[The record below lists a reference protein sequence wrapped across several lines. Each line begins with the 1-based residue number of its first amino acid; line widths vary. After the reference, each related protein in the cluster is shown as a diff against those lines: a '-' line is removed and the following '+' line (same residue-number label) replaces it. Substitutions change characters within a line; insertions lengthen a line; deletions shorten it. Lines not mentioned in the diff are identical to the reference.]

1 MKIDA
6 LNFEILADQ
15 IIEIYAARNDVAP
28 DRGRRA
34 IMKTKRNAKL
44 IEYLARKKSDLSFVI
59 ILEVEIAIPADAVPS
74 HAFDRRQFN
83 CRMRVWLA
91 IVMSYKI
98 VTRRDV
104 QVTDF
109 H

>member
-1 MKIDA
+1 
-6 LNFEILADQ
+6 
-15 IIEIYAARNDVAP
+15 
-28 DRGRRA
+28 
-34 IMKTKRNAKL
+34 
-44 IEYLARKKSDLSFVI
+44 
-59 ILEVEIAIPADAVPS
+59 VPS